1 MALVLTAVRRTVTC
15 GTCVDCCTL
24 HSHVWHVCWLLSATL
39 SRMALVLALVRLVMY
54 DTLWWLLSATLSLM
68 SRCVDCCPPRCHVRC
83 RWQVTAKHTC
93 TLRIWLCM
101 KWHGP
106 WLYGVHK
113 TCAQTAGVSCG
124 TSHASAVSTPL
135 RWIFK
140 NALYKKLFTHV
151 ESHARAMSLL
161 EGGE

>member
-1 MALVLTAVRRTVTC
+1 MVHGCMVYTERAEMAA
-15 GTCVDCCTL
+15 
-24 HSHVWHVCWLLSATL
+24 
-39 SRMALVLALVRLVMY
+39 
-54 DTLWWLLSATLSLM
+54 
-68 SRCVDCCPPRCHVRC
+68 
-83 RWQVTAKHTC
+83 
-93 TLRIWLCM
+93 
-101 KWHGP
+101 
-106 WLYGVHK
+106 
-113 TCAQTAGVSCG
+113 VSCG